1 MSIFTKDYPVKRDI
15 YKFKIAW
22 FKFTTKK
29 RMEHEYRYTLGEQ
42 LRKDILDM
50 SRLVNIGLRKRSKS
64 AKFGCYDSAPGLLD
78 DIQDNFNMLNDL
90 EVINNVKKAEFD
102 IMIEGIER
110 QLSGLL
116 NSLDKSRK
124 EAERH
129 DGDIEGGDTQN

>member
-15 YKFKIAW
+15 YKFKIEW

-29 RMEHEYRYTLGEQ
+29 RMCHEYRYTIGEQ
-42 LRKDILDM
+42 LRKDVLDM
-50 SRLVNIGLRKRSKS
+50 SKMVSVGLKKKSRS
-64 AKFGCYDSAPGLLD
+64 AKLGFYDTALGLLD

-90 EVINNVKKAEFD
+90 EVIDNETKARFD
-102 IMIEGIER
+102 IMIVGIER

-116 NSLDKSRK
+116 NSLEKSRK

-129 DGDIEGGDTQN
+129 DGGVDGGDTQN

>member
-1 MSIFTKDYPVKRDI
+1 MSIFTKDYPIKREI

-22 FKFTTKK
+22 FQFSTKK
-29 RMEHEYRYTLGEQ
+29 RMCHEYRYTLGEQ
-42 LRKDILDM
+42 LRKDVLDM
-50 SRLVNIGLRKRSKS
+50 SKLVNVGLRKRSKS
-64 AKFGCYDSAPGLLD
+64 AKLTCYDSALGLLD

-90 EVINNVKKAEFD
+90 QVIDNETKARFD
-102 IMIEGIER
+102 IMITGIER

-129 DGDIEGGDTQN
+129 DGDIEDGDTQN